1 MALFA
6 AGGKFEPRIVVVGG
20 GVIGVCCAYFLARRG
35 ARVTVLERDEIGKGA
50 SYGNAG
56 SIAPG
61 HLPINKP
68 GRIKQALKSLF
79 DPLSPLYVAPR
90 LDPAL
95 AKWLWMFSL
104 KCTEAHLEFAMR
116 VMAPLGH
123 ASREIFDELA
133 EQEKIDC
140 CFQRNGYYEIYL
152 TARGLASGEKEG
164 ALISRYGFHPENI
177 SGGALREREP
187 AINGRVLGGV
197 FYPEAA
203 TLNPYRFVIEMASR
217 AERHGAL
224 LRTRTEIADVL
235 TGDRQVRGILT
246 RAGEVIEADAV
257 VLATGAYSV
266 PLVQKLGLP
275 FPLQAAKGYHRDSD
289 TTLAGAPQL
298 RQACVLGENS
308 VFCTPM
314 DGFVRFAGTLEFSGV
329 NHEIRRPRLEQLTN
343 SSKCYLDGVDDTKFR
358 SEWCGLRP
366 CMPDGLPVVGPVPRH
381 EGLFIAT
388 GHGMLG
394 LTLGPITGR
403 LMAEYIL
410 DGVPA
415 MDISALRPE
424 RF

>member
-1 MALFA
+1 MASFS
-6 AGGKFEPRIVVVGG
+6 AGGRSEPRIVVVGG
-20 GVIGVCCAYFLARRG
+20 GVIGICCAYFLARRG

-68 GRIKQALKSLF
+68 GRIKQALKSLL

-95 AKWLWMFSL
+95 ARWLWMFSR

-123 ASREIFDELA
+123 ASRKIFDELA
-133 EQEKIDC
+133 EVEKIDC

-152 TARGLASGEKEG
+152 TARGLASGGKEA
-164 ALISRYGFHPENI
+164 ALTGRYGFHPETV

-187 AINGRVLGGV
+187 AINSQVLGGV

-203 TLNPYRFVIEMASR
+203 TLNPYRFVMEMANR
-217 AERHGAL
+217 AERHGAA

-235 TGDRQVRGILT
+235 TGDGKVRGIRT
-246 RAGEVIEADAV
+246 RDGEVIEADAV
-257 VLATGAYSV
+257 VLAMGAYSV
-266 PLVQKLGLP
+266 ALIQHLGLS
-275 FPLQAAKGYHRDSD
+275 FPLQAGKGYHRDS
-289 TTLAGAPQL
+289 AAKRGGAPQL

-343 SSKCYLDGVDDTKFR
+343 ASMRYLDGVDDSNFR

-366 CMPDGLPVVGPVPRH
+366 CMPDGLPVVGLVPGHR
-381 EGLFIAT
+381 GLFIAT

-403 LMAEYIL
+403 LIAESVL
-410 DGVPA
+410 DGAPS
-415 MDISALRPE
+415 MDIAALRAD

>member
-1 MALFA
+1 VESSSR
-6 AGGKFEPRIVVVGG
+6 GGRSEPRIIVVGG
-20 GVIGVCCAYFLARRG
+20 GVIGICCAYFLARRG

-68 GRIKQALKSLF
+68 GRVKQALKSLF

-95 AKWLWMFSL
+95 AKWLWMFSR
-104 KCTEAHLEFAMR
+104 KCTEAHLEFSMR
-116 VMAPLGH
+116 VMAPIGH
-123 ASREIFDELA
+123 ASRKIFDELA

-152 TARGLASGEKEG
+152 TARGLASGKREAAVIG
-164 ALISRYGFHPENI
+164 NHGFHPETI
-177 SGGALREREP
+177 RGGALREREP
-187 AINGRVLGGV
+187 AVNSQVLGGV

-203 TLNPYRFVIEMASR
+203 TLNPYRFVMEMANR
-217 AERHGAL
+217 AERHGAV
-224 LRTRTEIADVL
+224 LRTRTEIAAVL
-235 TGDRQVRGILT
+235 TRDGRIRGIRT
-246 RAGEVIEADAV
+246 REGEVVEAGAV
-257 VLATGAYSV
+257 VLAMGAYSV
-266 PLVQKLGLP
+266 SLIQQLGLP
-275 FPLQAAKGYHRDSD
+275 FPLQAGKGYHRDSA
-289 TTLAGAPQL
+289 TTRGGAPQL

-343 SSKCYLDGVDDTKFR
+343 ASMRYLDGVDDANFR

-366 CMPDGLPVVGPVPRH
+366 CMPDGLPVVGPVPGH
-381 EGLFIAT
+381 HGLFIAT

-403 LMAEYIL
+403 LIAESIL
-410 DGVPA
+410 DGAPS
-415 MDISALRPE
+415 MDIAALRPD

>member
-1 MALFA
+1 M
-6 AGGKFEPRIVVVGG
+6 IVVGG
-20 GVIGVCCAYFLARRG
+20 GVIGICCAYFLARRG

-68 GRIKQALKSLF
+68 GRVRQALKSLF

-95 AKWLWMFSL
+95 AHWLWMFSRT
-104 KCTEAHLEFAMR
+104 CTEAHLESAMR
-116 VMAPLGH
+116 AMAPLGH
-123 ASREIFDELA
+123 ASRAIFDELA

-152 TARGLASGEKEG
+152 TPHGLASGEKEA
-164 ALISRYGFHPENI
+164 ALIGRHGFHPEII
-177 SGGALREREP
+177 SGDALREREP
-187 AINGRVLGGV
+187 AVNNQVLGGV

-203 TLNPYRFVIEMASR
+203 TLNPYRFVTEMANR
-217 AERHGAL
+217 AERHGAI

-235 TGDRQVRGILT
+235 TGDGRVRGIRT
-246 RAGEVIEADAV
+246 RAGEVVEAGGV
-257 VLATGAYSV
+257 VLAMGAYNAA
-266 PLVQKLGLP
+266 LIQKLGLP
-275 FPLQAAKGYHRDSD
+275 FPLQAGKGYHRDSS
-289 TTLAGAPQL
+289 TTRGGAPQL

-343 SSKCYLDGVDDTKFR
+343 ASMRYLNGIDDSNFR

-366 CMPDGLPVVGPVPRH
+366 CMSDGLPVVGPVPGHR
-381 EGLFIAT
+381 GLFIAT

-403 LMAEYIL
+403 LIAESIL
-410 DGVPA
+410 DSAPS
-415 MDISALRPE
+415 MDIAALRPD